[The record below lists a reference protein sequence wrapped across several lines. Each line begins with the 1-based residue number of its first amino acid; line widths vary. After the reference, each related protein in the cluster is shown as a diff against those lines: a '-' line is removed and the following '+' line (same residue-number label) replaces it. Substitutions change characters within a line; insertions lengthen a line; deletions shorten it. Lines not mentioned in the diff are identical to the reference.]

1 MNINKTLAIITA
13 SSTLA
18 KAQNLN
24 KSTKESTQ
32 EFTEPSNCQTL
43 QTLFMQ
49 NSGCNFCDDESKSN
63 MDLYLMCAALSVGLS
78 SLTVCFLKNSSTKDE
93 DLEVKNKDLEVKNKN
108 LESKLKYNKI
118 ILENYFKQLGGRSK
132 VSEASLNVFQSLDV
146 VDESGNL
153 IGKSYLDF

>member
-24 KSTKESTQ
+24 KNTKELTQ

-49 NSGCNFCDDESKSN
+49 NSDCNFCDDESKSN

-93 DLEVKNKDLEVKNKN
+93 DLKVKNKN

>member
-18 KAQNLN
+18 KAQTFN
-24 KSTKESTQ
+24 KNTKELTQ
-32 EFTEPSNCQTL
+32 VFTEPSKCQTL
-43 QTLFMQ
+43 ETLFMQ
-49 NSGCNFCDDESKSN
+49 NSDCNFCDDESKSN
-63 MDLYLMCAALSVGLS
+63 MDLYLMCAALSVGVS
-78 SLTVCFLKNSSTKDE
+78 SLTVCFLKKSSTKAE
-93 DLEVKNKDLEVKNKN
+93 DLEVKNKD

-118 ILENYFKQLGGRSK
+118 ILGNYFKQLGGRSK

-153 IGKSYLDF
+153 IGKSHLDF